1 MQPRERYIVHG
12 PEELGD
18 IELVALLLGT
28 GAGGRSALSI
38 SADLVSRFGGL
49 RGLARAE
56 PDRLRTIPGVGLARA
71 VRLHAAL
78 EAGRRAHVVPL
89 PTSPVVSSPAEAAAV
104 LLPRVRHLPVEELH
118 ALYLDRR
125 NRLLGARRLTRG
137 SDGFTVVD
145 PKQVFRPAVELG
157 AAGVL
162 MAHNHPSGDPTPS
175 AMDREVTRRTA
186 SAGKV
191 LGVRLLDHLV
201 LAGERWTSLAE
212 QGCIPDP
219 GGSFGA
225 VATGP

>member
-1 MQPRERYIVHG
+1 MKPREQYLCQG
-12 PEELGD
+12 PDDLGD
-18 IELVALLLGT
+18 VELVALLLGT
-28 GAGGRSALSI
+28 GAGGRSALAI
-38 SADLVSRFGGL
+38 SADLIGRFGGL

-56 PDRLRTIPGVGLARA
+56 PERLRSIPGVGQARA

-78 EAGRRAHVVPL
+78 EAGRRANITPL
-89 PTSPVVSSPAEAAAV
+89 PQPTTVHSPADAAAV

-125 NRLLGARRLTRG
+125 NHLVGARRLTRG

-145 PKQVFRPAVELG
+145 PRQVFRPAVELG
-157 AAGVL
+157 ASGVL

-186 SAGKV
+186 TAGKV

-201 LAGERWTSLAE
+201 LAGDQWTSLAE
-212 QGCIPDP
+212 LGCIPEA
-219 GGSFGA
+219 GSGFGA